1 MPAKVAWRELSRAD
15 EKLRVLDPMSGSGTS
30 LVVAAMLGH
39 RAVGV
44 DIDPLAVLMARVWTT
59 EVDAERLSEAGRRVL
74 SRAREGGK
82 RLLPDDPE
90 TREFICY
97 WFDRTNRAQLA
108 ALADA
113 IDGVRDHKIRDA
125 LWCAFSR
132 MIITKQGGVS
142 LAMDLAHSRPHRVR
156 DVAPVEPFDIFVTK
170 VKELAKLLPASIPG
184 SARVKLGDA
193 RRLTTKAK
201 SIDRVIT
208 SPPYLNAIDY
218 MRASKYTLVW
228 LGHTIPELRAIR
240 SNSIGTEVGGA
251 DLPDEFVARV
261 VTRMVAKK
269 RLHTRWRKIIA
280 RYVRDLGAVIRQV
293 ARVLKDDGSALFV
306 VGESTNGGILIRN
319 SVAIKQLARKHGLR
333 IASSSRRRLPPNRR
347 YLPPPTA
354 RKRRRE
360 LDKRM
365 AYEVLIRL
373 VRA

>member
-15 EKLRVLDPMSGSGTS
+15 EKLKVLDPMSGSGTS
-30 LVVAAMLGH
+30 LIVAATLGH

-59 EVDAERLSEAGRRVL
+59 EVDAERLKAAGRRIL
-74 SRAREGGK
+74 ARARQ
-82 RLLPDDPE
+82 RRRVPLPMDRE
-90 TREFICY
+90 TRDFIRY
-97 WFDRTNRAQLA
+97 WFDETNREQLA

-113 IDGVRDHKIRDA
+113 ISGVRDHRIRDA

-156 DVAPVEPFDIFVTK
+156 DVASVEAYEVFLGK
-170 VKELAKLLPASIPG
+170 VDELAKLLPASITG
-184 SARVKLGDA
+184 SARVTLGDA
-193 RRLTTKAK
+193 RRLTIKAK

-228 LGHTIPELRAIR
+228 MGHTIPDLRAIR
-240 SNSIGTEVGGA
+240 SASIGCEVGGTE
-251 DLPDEFVARV
+251 LPDDFVARI
-261 VTRMVAKK
+261 VTKMVAKK
-269 RLHTRWRKIIA
+269 KLDTRQKKIIA

-306 VGESTNGGILIRN
+306 VGESTNAGILIRN
-319 SVAIKQLARKHGLR
+319 SVAITQLAREHGLKVK
-333 IASSSRRRLPPNRR
+333 SSSRRRLPPNRR
-347 YLPPPTA
+347 YLPPPTS

-365 AYEVLIRL
+365 AYEVLLRL